1 MAEAGGALEQQPIR
15 AKNRVVIEGGAIDS
29 NGQGSLLTTEECLLS
44 KVQQRNPGMKRKDYE
59 KVLEDYPGCAN
70 AIWPGTES
78 PEMTPT
84 AT

>member
-1 MAEAGGALEQQPIR
+1 MSSSRIC

-59 KVLEDYPGCAN
+59 KVFAEYLGVRN
-70 AIWPGTES
+70 VIWLGAGIA
-78 PEMTPT
+78 EMTPT